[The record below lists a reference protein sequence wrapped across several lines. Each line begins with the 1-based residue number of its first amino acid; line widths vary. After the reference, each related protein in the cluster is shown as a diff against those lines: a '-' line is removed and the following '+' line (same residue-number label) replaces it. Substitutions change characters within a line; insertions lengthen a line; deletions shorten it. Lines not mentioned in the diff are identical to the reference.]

1 MPQSRPIPGSPA
13 DWLTRARGDLA
24 LARVPLPE
32 GGFYEDL
39 CFHAQQAA
47 EKALKAVY
55 LSRGWTFRYIH
66 DLEELFTDLQ
76 AKGLSI
82 PEQILEAV
90 ILTDYALDTRYPGI
104 ANPITHEE
112 YKRAVTLAE
121 RVVRWA
127 QTQVKGADR

>member
-1 MPQSRPIPGSPA
+1 MPRNSPAPGSPGE
-13 DWLTRARGDLA
+13 WLARARGDLA

-82 PEQILEAV
+82 LGDILEAV
-90 ILTDYALDTRYPGI
+90 ILTDYAFDSRYPRM
-104 ANPITHEE
+104 ADSITDEE
-112 YKRAVTLAE
+112 YRKAITLAE
-121 RVVRWA
+121 QVLGWA
-127 QTQVKGADR
+127 EAQMKGAQG

>member
-13 DWLTRARGDLA
+13 DWLTRAGGDLA
-24 LARVPLPE
+24 LACVPLPE

-47 EKALKAVY
+47 EKAVKAVY
-55 LSRGWTFRYIH
+55 IFKGWTFRYIH

-76 AKGLSI
+76 GKGLSI

-90 ILTDYALDTRYPGI
+90 ILTDYAFDTRYPGI

-121 RVVRWA
+121 RVFEWA
-127 QTQVKGADR
+127 LTQVKGADR